1 MAGNITHKWVED
13 TLRVH
18 DLALSPNGQR
28 LVVLLE
34 KRIHVYDFTSY
45 EKIYEWALD
54 GNIKLTSVNISQDSQ
69 YMLISMNE
77 NKIKLMDIDTGEVV
91 ESYSGHVQKQYI
103 IRSAFGGA
111 NENFVVSGSEGKF
124 TSGLLRG
131 VFANCA
137 TDSRIYIWRTNGML
151 VEALDGHTEG
161 CVNAVAWHPK
171 DPKQFASAG
180 DDHKVR
186 IWKPIPSNGTSSSSN
201 GYSR

>member
-13 TLRVH
+13 KLRVH

-69 YMLISMNE
+69 YMLISLNE
-77 NKIKLMDIDTGEVV
+77 NKIQLMEIETGEVMQTYT
-91 ESYSGHVQKQYI
+91 EHVQRQYI

-111 NENFVVSGSEGKF
+111 NENFVVSGSEGE
-124 TSGLLRG
+124 SLS
-131 VFANCA
+131 C
-137 TDSRIYIWRTNGML
+137 Y
-151 VEALDGHTEG
+151 
-161 CVNAVAWHPK
+161 
-171 DPKQFASAG
+171 
-180 DDHKVR
+180 
-186 IWKPIPSNGTSSSSN
+186 
-201 GYSR
+201 